1 MSNRK
6 AAVLVLLSS
15 CIASAS
21 MAVFPQSAT
30 ATTVAKFLIK
40 IDSSANNSEVA
51 ETIAGLS
58 LSNCKVGQANR
69 FGLDEIVAWMECN
82 EVSDVS
88 KAILDDIATAPSVK
102 EINIFSITVSH

>member
-1 MSNRK
+1 MSNSK
-6 AAVLVLLSS
+6 ATVLVLLGS

-21 MAVFPQSAT
+21 IAAFPQPAT

-40 IDSSANNSEVA
+40 IEASANNSEVA
-51 ETIAGLS
+51 EAIAGLS

-88 KAILDDIATAPSVK
+88 KAILDKIATTQNVT
-102 EINIFSITVSH
+102 EINIFSITASP

>member
-21 MAVFPQSAT
+21 IAVFPQSAT

-82 EVSDVS
+82 EMSDVS
-88 KAILDDIATAPSVK
+88 KAILDDIAAAPSVK